1 MASSLQPKDPEPH
14 LSAGPLLEKQNKY
27 AEAEQEYRQA
37 LAKDP
42 NSPEALIGIANIYM
56 RGTRFIEAAETLR
69 KLVAQRPDYGPGH
82 IQLARVLAAE
92 KKFEEAIPEFQA
104 GLKLNPADKDAQ
116 RDLAEVYASAGKFV
130 DAQLLYEALLGASP
144 NDAAL
149 HHSLGRAYMRAV
161 SVRVNEVVAVAGF
174 VVPGTRVDVLLTG
187 SPGGTADNQTTTVLE
202 NIAVLAA
209 GQKLERN
216 AAGEPQSV
224 PVITL
229 LVSPEDAQK
238 LTLASQEGRIQLSLR
253 NPLDTNQQKLPSVRN
268 AVLYGASAPLPATV
282 NARPKLARV
291 SKPAPAS
298 APPSPYTIEVIRG
311 QEKKEI
317 KFDQ

>member
-1 MASSLQPKDPEPH
+1 MNRTR
-14 LSAGPLLEKQNKY
+14 LLFIGIL
-27 AEAEQEYRQA
+27 A
-37 LAKDP
+37 LALGGLLSSVVYKTLQARTAQPQPAGVDVVVAANDLQVGAKIEDRNVRVVKLP
-42 NSPEALIGIANIYM
+42 GDTLPENVFHSKTRVVGRGVILPIAKGEFILPSKVAGENAGSGMPALI
-56 RGTRFIEAAETLR
+56 
-69 KLVAQRPDYGPGH
+69 PPG
-82 IQLARVLAAE
+82 
-92 KKFEEAIPEFQA
+92 
-104 GLKLNPADKDAQ
+104 
-116 RDLAEVYASAGKFV
+116 
-130 DAQLLYEALLGASP
+130 
-144 NDAAL
+144 
-149 HHSLGRAYMRAV
+149 MRAV

-268 AVLYGASAPLPATV
+268 AVLYGGAAPA
-282 NARPKLARV
+282 
-291 SKPAPAS
+291 PAPAS
-298 APPSPYTIEVIRG
+298 ARPKVTRTPKPVVAPPSPYTIEVIRG